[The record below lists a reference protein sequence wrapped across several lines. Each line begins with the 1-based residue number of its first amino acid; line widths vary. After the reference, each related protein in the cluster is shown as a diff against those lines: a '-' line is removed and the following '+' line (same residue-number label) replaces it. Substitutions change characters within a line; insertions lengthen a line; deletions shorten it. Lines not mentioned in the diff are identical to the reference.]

1 MRILIWLLR
10 ALVFFVLLGF
20 ALKNDAL
27 VSLRFFFETEWRV
40 PLIVVVL
47 AAFAAGVL
55 LGVTAAVMT
64 LLTQRREIA
73 RLRESVRVSSLPH
86 EAPRPVDYPR
96 TL

>member
-1 MRILIWLLR
+1 MQILIWLLR
-10 ALVFFVLLGF
+10 ALLFFVLLGF

-27 VSLRFFFETEWRV
+27 VSLRFFFETEWRL

-47 AAFAAGVL
+47 LSLAAGVL

-64 LLTQRREIA
+64 LLKQRREIA
-73 RLRESVRVSSLPH
+73 RLRESVRVTADSD
-86 EAPRPVDYPR
+86 EAPRPIDYPR